1 MTGFSTFFI
10 DIAMGILTVLFNRQ
24 IMKYLGTDALSVYGI
39 IINIS
44 TFVQCCAY
52 SAGQAAQPIIS
63 INLGAGQSS
72 RIRETLRYALCST
85 AVFGIFW
92 TVLSMAFPNLYVYI
106 FMKPSTEILEIAPS
120 IIRTYSSSF
129 LLLPLN
135 IFSAYYFQAIM
146 TPRPA
151 FAVSIFRGCIISGIL
166 IIALP
171 VLTGADSIWFAMLAT
186 EIVTAVYATG
196 KILRFTKELP
206 AGTAQ

>member
-1 MTGFSTFFI
+1 
-10 DIAMGILTVLFNRQ
+10 
-24 IMKYLGTDALSVYGI
+24 MKYLGTDALSVYGI

-63 INLGAGQSS
+63 INLGAGQSG

-146 TPRPA
+146 KPRTA

>member
-1 MTGFSTFFI
+1 
-10 DIAMGILTVLFNRQ
+10 
-24 IMKYLGTDALSVYGI
+24 
-39 IINIS
+39 
-44 TFVQCCAY
+44 
-52 SAGQAAQPIIS
+52 
-63 INLGAGQSS
+63 
-72 RIRETLRYALCST
+72 
-85 AVFGIFW
+85 
-92 TVLSMAFPNLYVYI
+92 
-106 FMKPSTEILEIAPS
+106 MKPSTEILEIAPS

-146 TPRPA
+146 KPRTA